1 MKKNVSSV
9 FLLVFFL
16 LNNLLFVY
24 AEQTLKEIER
34 RCVLDKDRY
43 IDC

>member
-1 MKKNVSSV
+1 MKKNLSSI

-16 LNNLLFVY
+16 LKNLLFVY
-24 AEQTLKEIER
+24 AEKTLKEIER
-34 RCVLDKDRY
+34 RCELYRDRY